1 MELQEHGHEYRD
13 DSIEHEC
20 HLDNNVLGQ
29 LLLIFLL
36 CAIVIR
42 VKTPL
47 NTFQPSVPHRDD
59 HEVGD
64 NQHVDQEQ
72 DEKFAIPKSNAVI
85 DPGAVMVHVEY
96 APIAAGAMMTT
107 FRLKYV
113 AHEAVSAALI
123 LRVAQVEAPEDGY
136 LAGIRSH

>member
-1 MELQEHGHEYRD
+1 MELQEHSHEYRD

-85 DPGAVMVHVEY
+85 DPGAVMVHLED
-96 APIAAGAMMTT
+96 AEAT
-107 FRLKYV
+107 FT
-113 AHEAVSAALI
+113 AVVSPDWLPRFLPLTLRTVFVLAVLTLEWSHHALWDAS
-123 LRVAQVEAPEDGY
+123 RV
-136 LAGIRSH
+136 